1 MNSAFKND
9 TELFKTISKSRHLIF
24 TNNMSST
31 ENKQLT
37 WGHLWLA
44 EAWRFE
50 CDADDL
56 TTVECAEL
64 ADELWH
70 HKVMADEDLNFFG
83 ELLEWTDYIYERD
96 LLLPLEQSCHEGML
110 LPVDQRAGSSL
121 TTRIRSANGVLKP
134 NTRGFT
140 ERDPPHYVGEQSV
153 AFREETRRCAFSQSP
168 TDSMQRSHLISH
180 RTTMPGRFIGR
191 LSHIG
196 SGSLAW

>member
-56 TTVECAEL
+56 TTVECAGL

-110 LPVDQRAGSSL
+110 LPVDQRAVRLESC
-121 TTRIRSANGVLKP
+121 P
-134 NTRGFT
+134 
-140 ERDPPHYVGEQSV
+140 EQ
-153 AFREETRRCAFSQSP
+153 
-168 TDSMQRSHLISH
+168 LISPLRWFFDLCPIH
-180 RTTMPGRFIGR
+180 IQSYIALHFFALVR
-191 LSHIG
+191 LDRARHTGNPDWRPSTAFAEPEE
-196 SGSLAW
+196 SVFFRPSKLLFRKYRR